1 MLNELKRGIITKQS
15 TFSCASGTNIELTM
29 EQSGTTI
36 FLDGSG
42 TDAITFKLPKVADNA
57 GANFRFI
64 MTNDPHS
71 DFSLTFNQ
79 NEDSGTNLIKLNTP
93 GASATYNL
101 SGSSALVISEYFEAI
116 CDGNN
121 WYILLQHKTTGSEF

>member
-42 TDAITFKLPKVADNA
+42 SDAITFKLPKVADNA
-57 GANFRFI
+57 GANFKFI
-64 MTNDPHS
+64 MTTVPH
-71 DFSLTFNQ
+71 FLFTLTFNQ
-79 NEDSGTNLIKLNTP
+79 NEDSGTNLIKLDTS
-93 GASATYNL
+93 AAATYNL
-101 SGSSALVISEYFEAI
+101 YDLVISEYFEVI
-116 CDGNN
+116 CDGNR
-121 WYILLQHKTTGSEF
+121 WYILLQHKIDMVMS

>member
-42 TDAITFKLPKVADNA
+42 SDAITFKLPKVADNA

-64 MTNDPHS
+64 MTTVPHS
-71 DFSLTFNQ
+71 HFSLTFNQ
-79 NEDSGTNLIKLNTP
+79 NEDSGTNLIKLDFS
-93 GASATYNL
+93 AAATYSL
-101 SGSSALVISEYFEAI
+101 SGLSSLVIGEYFEAI
-116 CDGNN
+116 CDGNK
-121 WYILLQHKTTGSEF
+121 WYILLQHKVEREFG